1 MTYLYL
7 PVWVN
12 LLRLVPFHLT
22 SVSLAWTYF
31 LQQTG
36 DFFGN
41 FLPGEENFNVIL
53 ATPGKSLDKIGYP
66 IILLI
71 FGAKSWHFWDQLL
84 CLPWTQYF
92 SCTISALGLNTT
104 VPTMERLCMV
114 VLHFSVPFSASSKEN
129 KTGVFGFLS
138 SLCLD
143 CIESSLNFVLVYSS
157 SFSFCTLGFGVSTF
171 FSSTLGLSVTVQQ
184 LPDSFYVFYFL
195 SKFLGDIFC
204 SILV

>member
-1 MTYLYL
+1 M
-7 PVWVN
+7 
-12 LLRLVPFHLT
+12 
-22 SVSLAWTYF
+22 
-31 LQQTG
+31 
-36 DFFGN
+36 
-41 FLPGEENFNVIL
+41 
-53 ATPGKSLDKIGYP
+53 
-66 IILLI
+66 
-71 FGAKSWHFWDQLL
+71 

-92 SCTISALGLNTT
+92 SCTLYLSCTISALGLNTT

-171 FSSTLGLSVTVQQ
+171 FSSTLGSSVTVQQ
-184 LPDSFYVFYFL
+184 PPDGFTYFTFCQNFLETFSAAYWCKKKVWFDSLLIILLPAKIAIIQRDHF
-195 SKFLGDIFC
+195 GP
-204 SILV
+204 